1 MDAFDFQ
8 SKTRVI
14 FGTGALERLPE
25 IARELKFSRTLLVAD
40 SGMVACGY
48 VEQATKLLASARI
61 AVFPFHDFGENP
73 DTRMV
78 ETGRV
83 VAALHEVD
91 SILALGGGSS
101 LDCAKGIGFVL
112 AGGGTMHDYWGHGK
126 LSTRH
131 DAKPMLPM
139 IGIPTTAGTGSDA
152 QSYTLISDAE
162 THVKMACGDDQATFK
177 AVLLNPQL
185 TVTMPRSLT
194 AITGYDAISHAVES
208 FVTKKRNPI
217 SDLFAQE
224 AWRLLEANY
233 ERVLADAND
242 IEARGAML
250 LGSYYA
256 GLAIENSML
265 GATHACAN
273 PLTKNYDTTHGIA
286 ISLMLPHVVR
296 WNKDVAGGRYKE
308 LAMIAGLASGSADEA
323 NAVESLARRLEQLR
337 NAGGLPNSLGAVG
350 VTKSDLPRLS
360 EEAAKQWTGGF
371 NPRDWNFE
379 GAMEVYEKAL

>member
-1 MDAFDFQ
+1 MDAFDFH
-8 SKTRVI
+8 SKTRVV
-14 FGTGALERLPE
+14 FGVSVFGRLPE
-25 IARELKFSRTLLVAD
+25 IARELGFRRTLLVAD

-48 VEQATKLLASARI
+48 VEQATRLLASANC
-61 AVFPFHDFGENP
+61 AVFPFHDFNENP
-73 DTRMV
+73 DTQMV
-78 ETGRV
+78 EAGR
-83 VAALHEVD
+83 AFAQSSKVD

-112 AGGGTMHDYWGHGK
+112 AGGGTMRDYWGHNK
-126 LSTRH
+126 LSEKPN
-131 DAKPMLPM
+131 AKPMLPM

-152 QSYTLISDAE
+152 QSYALISDAE
-162 THVKMACGDDQATFK
+162 THAKMACGDDQAAFK
-177 AVLLNPQL
+177 AVLLDPQL
-185 TVTMPRSLT
+185 TITMPRSLT

-208 FVTKKRNPI
+208 FVTKKRNSV
-217 SDLFAQE
+217 SDLFARE
-224 AWRLLEANY
+224 AWRLLESNY
-233 ERVLADAND
+233 ERVLANPTD

-286 ISLMLPHVVR
+286 ISVMLPHVVR
-296 WNKDVAGGRYKE
+296 WNKYIVGWRYKE
-308 LAMIAGLASGSADEA
+308 LAIIAGLASTDANEA
-323 NAVESLARRLEQLR
+323 NAVEGLARRLEQLR
-337 NAGGLPNSLGAVG
+337 NAGELPNSLGAIGIV
-350 VTKSDLPRLS
+350 KSDLPKLS

-371 NPRDWNFE
+371 NPRDWNVE